1 MNAADDET
9 YQSVCHSR
17 YGDVAF
23 NEVKHFVA
31 ACARAGITTSVTALD
46 MPGVSI
52 AACGDLAA
60 ELGVTL
66 RVRHYD
72 AVG

>member
-1 MNAADDET
+1 
-9 YQSVCHSR
+9 
-17 YGDVAF
+17 
-23 NEVKHFVA
+23 
-31 ACARAGITTSVTALD
+31 

-52 AACGDLAA
+52 AACGGLAA
-60 ELGVTL
+60 ELGVPL